1 MPSKVVLP
9 QPLQRAS
16 LFILYSGGAL
26 FPLFMKIEIGSFK
39 DLSQTVPRIQI
50 FEATTTIQL
59 YQLPAFQQLKIC
71 DTILWD

>member
-50 FEATTTIQL
+50 FEATTNIRL
-59 YQLPAFQQLKIC
+59 YQLSAFQQLKIC